1 MVSDIRRRKST
12 RKILSKV
19 MLYALVAL
27 ILVWTLAPFTWLFI
41 TSIST
46 QAKLNQIPIQW
57 LPKHP
62 TFEHYAAMFNPANP
76 TGALFLAALRNSLV
90 VASTTTIICL
100 LFGVLA
106 AYALARFTFPA
117 KNVLIMSML
126 ATRLL
131 PTIALVVPFYVI
143 IVGYIDPIIPMF
155 DTRRNLIILY
165 TSFIIGLVIWIMRG
179 YFATIPR
186 ELEDAAMVDG
196 CTHLQALT
204 HVILPLSV
212 PGLVTT
218 GLLAFLLAWDEFL
231 LALIFTRTPNAYTL
245 PYFVFIVGS
254 SQYYQS
260 PAAVAA
266 GGFLAALP
274 PVILAL
280 IFQRRLVSG
289 LTAGAVKG

>member
-1 MVSDIRRRKST
+1 MYKLSSRQRKKA
-12 RKILSKV
+12 RAV
-19 MLYALVAL
+19 ALYALVAV
-27 ILVWTLAPFTWLFI
+27 IVIWTLAPFTWLFI

-46 QAKLNQIPIQW
+46 QAKLNTIPIQW
-57 LPKHP
+57 LPRHP
-62 TFEHYAAMFNPANP
+62 TFAHYVAMFNPKDP
-76 TGALFLAALRNSLV
+76 TGALFLAAMRNSLI
-90 VASTTTIICL
+90 VATSTTVICL
-100 LFGVLA
+100 IFGTLA
-106 AYALARFTFPA
+106 AYALARFVFPA
-117 KNVLIMSML
+117 KNVLLMSML

-131 PTIALVVPFYVI
+131 PTIALVIPFYVI

-155 DTRRNLIILY
+155 DTKRNLIILY
-165 TSFIIGLVIWIMRG
+165 TSFIIGLVTWIMRG
-179 YFATIPR
+179 YFATIPKD
-186 ELEDAAMVDG
+186 LEESAMVDG
-196 CTHLQALT
+196 CNRFQTLWHI
-204 HVILPLSV
+204 VLPLAI

-266 GGFLAALP
+266 GGFLAAIP
-274 PVILAL
+274 PVVLAL
-280 IFQRRLVSG
+280 IFQNRIVGG

>member
-1 MVSDIRRRKST
+1 MVQTPGRY
-12 RKILSKV
+12 RKIIGRV
-19 MLYALVAL
+19 ILYTLVLL
-27 ILVWTLAPFTWLFI
+27 IVVWTLAPFIWLFI

-46 QAKLNQIPIQW
+46 QAKLNTIPIQW
-57 LPKHP
+57 LPEPP
-62 TFEHYAAMFNPANP
+62 TFEHYAAMFDPGNP
-76 TGALFLAALRNSLV
+76 TGELFLAALRNSLII
-90 VASTTTIICL
+90 ASSTTILCL
-100 LFGVLA
+100 IFGVLA
-106 AYALARFTFPA
+106 AYALARFVFPA
-117 KNVLIMSML
+117 KNILLMGML

-143 IVGYIDPIIPMF
+143 IVGYVDPIFPMF
-155 DTRRNLIILY
+155 DTKRNLIALY
-165 TSFIIGLVIWIMRG
+165 TSFIIGLVTWIMRG

-186 ELEDAAMVDG
+186 NLEEAAMVDG
-196 CTHLQALT
+196 CTRLQALT
-204 HVILPLSV
+204 RIILPLSG

-280 IFQRRLVSG
+280 IFQNRIVSG